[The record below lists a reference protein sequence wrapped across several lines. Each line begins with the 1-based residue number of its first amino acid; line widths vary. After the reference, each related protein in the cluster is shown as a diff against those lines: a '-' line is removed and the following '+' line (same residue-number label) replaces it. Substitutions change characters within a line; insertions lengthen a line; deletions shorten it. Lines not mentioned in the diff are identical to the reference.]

1 MFTQSYSH
9 VIVDLLPIME
19 IDTLVDVV
27 LSIVNLGVNNGC
39 EFTVI
44 SNVRKKSC
52 VNELL
57 TNSLSNNNI
66 LCVVTL

>member
-1 MFTQSYSH
+1 MFTQSCSH

-27 LSIVNLGVNNGC
+27 LSIVNSGVNNGC

-44 SNVRKKSC
+44 SNVRKKSF
-52 VNELL
+52 VN
-57 TNSLSNNNI
+57 
-66 LCVVTL
+66 